1 MRKNQE
7 QIMKILEY
15 FSKICAIPHC
25 SFDTDELKDFLIDF
39 ARSQNYEV
47 SVDKFGNIHAKKG
60 KPKICLQAHY
70 DMVCVGN
77 APNLKVFFEKG
88 FIKSK
93 NSSLGA
99 DNGIGVAICMD
110 MMDKFDDLEI
120 LWTNNEEV
128 GLIGANNFKGKIK
141 STKLLNLDSECE
153 NEVIIGCAGGE
164 ILESEFDLQT
174 KTQSAN
180 VYKISVSG
188 LRGGHSGIEIVKDI
202 PNAIKI
208 LGEFLAQNK
217 CKIINISG
225 GERDNSIPTSAKAIV
240 ISKQEIQPNDL
251 VSVTNLGI
259 QKVKVIKNSKN
270 ILNFINAFSQGVRSY
285 DEEFGMVKESVN
297 LAIVSQNTEKVKITM
312 YARAMNQ
319 DGLEKIKFQTK
330 ALALAT
336 EAKFKSSQ
344 RASAWEPIKS
354 DFAIFVLEKM
364 RELIPNAQIKTIH
377 AGLECGVL
385 CAKDPGLQACS
396 IGPNI
401 YSPHSIHEKCEIASV
416 EKISQIV
423 ENIIKDLNF

>member
-1 MRKNQE
+1 MQ
-7 QIMKILEY
+7 ILEY

-25 SFDTDELKDFLIDF
+25 SLETTKLRDFLVEF
-39 ARSQNYEV
+39 AKSQNYKV
-47 SVDKFGNIHAKKG
+47 NVDKFGNIHAYKG
-60 KPKICLQAHY
+60 DPKICLQAHY
-70 DMVCVGN
+70 DMVCVGS
-77 APNLKVFFEKG
+77 APNLEIFYEKG
-88 FIKSK
+88 FIRAK

-120 LWTNNEEV
+120 LWTNDEEV
-128 GLIGANNFKGKIK
+128 GLIGANNFKDKIK
-141 STKLLNLDSECE
+141 SPNLLNLDSENE

-164 ILESEFDLQT
+164 IYKTEFEIQT
-174 KTQSAN
+174 KIQTAN

-188 LRGGHSGIEIVKDI
+188 LRGGHSGIEIIKNI

-208 LGEFLAQNK
+208 LCEFMAENK

-225 GERDNSIPTSAKAIV
+225 GERDNSIPTSAKALV
-240 ISKQEIQPNDL
+240 ISKKELKPNKF
-251 VSVTNLGI
+251 VKVVNLGT
-259 QKVKVIKNSKN
+259 QKVKIVKNSKN
-270 ILNFINAFSQGVRSY
+270 ILNFINAFSQGIRSY
-285 DEEFGMVKESVN
+285 DEELNMVKESIN
-297 LAIVSQNTEKVKITM
+297 LAIVSQDNEKVQITM

-319 DGLEKIKFQTK
+319 EGLEKLKFQTK
-330 ALALAT
+330 TLSLAT
-336 EAKFKSSQ
+336 KAKFKSSQ
-344 RASAWEPIKS
+344 RSLAWEPVKS

-364 RELIPNAQIKTIH
+364 RELNPNAQIKTIH

-385 CAKDPGLQACS
+385 CAKNSSLGACS

-401 YSPHSIHEKCEIASV
+401 YSPHSIHEKCEIASI